1 MKLKNIFVILLSVL
15 SFSCRWEKVDY
26 GLSDDSKSL
35 NDKIASI
42 NIHDIGV
49 QALGTTNLVLPIEIE
64 GLYKDADK
72 YMISDINSLMKV
84 FYKSAS
90 SGKMQPVEAMVSRR
104 ENLVLEVT
112 LPMLVADGSILLF
125 VDGEKKAEQVIKVA
139 DVVWAVDQTNGDADS
154 WSDRAKIHF
163 KVERTKANE
172 SLLSSSLEATIVEEN
187 GTEVRKLDINP
198 NAEEETIEIDNLKPS
213 TTYVVTYS
221 LNGTEKSISKKI
233 RTEDVLQLPNASFE
247 QWSEMKR
254 QGAYW
259 ELAFPFPEN
268 TVNTPHWDTLN
279 RLTCRYGLD
288 ANQTNLRY
296 RANSSTIPTDK
307 AHSGSKAA
315 LVRTVAYGANATSA
329 GSWSLHVTVS
339 LGSLYLGE
347 FNDAILNDGN
357 LLPHLGIPF
366 ASRPRALSFWAKYRP
381 KNELDRFYAEIVF
394 VDSSGNRIAEGV
406 LPSEDSGRTGGDGY
420 EKFVIPIQY
429 SATNVK
435 PSKMY
440 VRFLSGNRVDDS
452 TSNIDYGFAGNGSEH
467 VGSML
472 YVDDVELIY

>member
-1 MKLKNIFVILLSVL
+1 MKLKNVFVILLSVL

-49 QALGTTNLVLPIEIE
+49 QALGTTNIVLPIEIE

-112 LPMLVADGSILLF
+112 LPMLVSDGSILLF

-198 NAEEETIEIDNLKPS
+198 NAEEETIR
-213 TTYVVTYS
+213 
-221 LNGTEKSISKKI
+221 G
-233 RTEDVLQLPNASFE
+233 
-247 QWSEMKR
+247 
-254 QGAYW
+254 
-259 ELAFPFPEN
+259 
-268 TVNTPHWDTLN
+268 
-279 RLTCRYGLD
+279 
-288 ANQTNLRY
+288 
-296 RANSSTIPTDK
+296 
-307 AHSGSKAA
+307 
-315 LVRTVAYGANATSA
+315 
-329 GSWSLHVTVS
+329 
-339 LGSLYLGE
+339 
-347 FNDAILNDGN
+347 
-357 LLPHLGIPF
+357 
-366 ASRPRALSFWAKYRP
+366 
-381 KNELDRFYAEIVF
+381 
-394 VDSSGNRIAEGV
+394 
-406 LPSEDSGRTGGDGY
+406 GR
-420 EKFVIPIQY
+420 
-429 SATNVK
+429 
-435 PSKMY
+435 
-440 VRFLSGNRVDDS
+440 
-452 TSNIDYGFAGNGSEH
+452 
-467 VGSML
+467 
-472 YVDDVELIY
+472 